1 LTSAVERSAK
11 WIHLVRSGEVKLT
24 AAHIS
29 STIATLIIVF
39 TIINS
44 VVSNW
49 NKDTKSST
57 VSREKAKI
65 RNSKKGKK
73 GRGRNQHVISKVKIL
88 QLPENKPL
96 DDEILSESRSPSPP
110 RNRCLSDMEDTTIST
125 GSDSNIHCGDHI
137 TSSLPSIPQIEEEEN
152 AALNTRNG
160 SYEEDRIRRETKN
173 IKARGILEDSCSV
186 SSKVLTQISPQ
197 DLSTDIIDE
206 PDKEKKKKKLSKS
219 KKVGASLSS
228 AKLDHESATDVVVTL
243 QRPIN
248 STSATPR
255 IHMYNPDARKGK
267 ETRSV
272 QRAPVVKEK
281 KMKSTS
287 SSNEAPLREKRQ
299 VKNEFTIERDSSP
312 HVSAK
317 ELKINAVHKDSISSQ
332 RYEHPAPFVDQ
343 YDNLDFKNVI
353 SSATS
358 DGGSH
363 IRQHTHEPYP
373 FEPSGYIHSAAKM
386 ELSSFLSKIGLHET
400 ELNRLP
406 SVESLNQLTDYD
418 YDRLGIDAVKR
429 TVINSA
435 LEVRS
440 MYHGSRSNQKVVDL
454 LKTTK
459 IRAPPG
465 LCPPVQKCE
474 QKVEDTNI
482 PVQSASLFSSTIIP
496 AASQYSFSVGSTMNS
511 LGGMH
516 ENSEHGNGNPL
527 HFNSVSDHVIL
538 PPLSPLRQDSPPHSY
553 GSQMYRSDFHGDEDV
568 EAEMEVLG
576 GQMAVSILD
585 F

>member
-1 LTSAVERSAK
+1 MVDRSAK
-11 WIHLVRSGEVKLT
+11 WFHLVRSGEVKLT

-29 STIATLIIVF
+29 STIATLIIIF

-57 VSREKAKI
+57 VPREKAKI

-73 GRGRNQHVISKVKIL
+73 GRGRNQHPISKVKIL

-96 DDEILSESRSPSPP
+96 EEEILSESRSPSPP

-152 AALNTRNG
+152 PVLNTRNG

-173 IKARGILEDSCSV
+173 SKTRGKLEDSCKV
-186 SSKVLTQISPQ
+186 SSKVLTQSSPQ
-197 DLSTDIIDE
+197 DLATGIIDE
-206 PDKEKKKKKLSKS
+206 PDKEKKKKKLSKP
-219 KKVGASLSS
+219 KKAGASLSS
-228 AKLDHESATDVVVTL
+228 ANLDHESTTDAVVAL
-243 QRPIN
+243 QRPIK
-248 STSATPR
+248 STSGRSSTQ
-255 IHMYNPDARKGK
+255 IYNSDGKKGK

-272 QRAPVVKEK
+272 QRAPVLTEK
-281 KMKSTS
+281 KMKNTF

-299 VKNEFTIERDSSP
+299 VKNDFTVERDSSP
-312 HVSAK
+312 HVSTK
-317 ELKINAVHKDSISSQ
+317 ELKINAVHINSSSSQ
-332 RYEHPAPFVDQ
+332 RYESHAPYIDE
-343 YDNLDFKNVI
+343 YDNYDLDNII

-358 DGGSH
+358 NGGNR
-363 IRQHTHEPYP
+363 IRQHMLERSPSI
-373 FEPSGYIHSAAKM
+373 PSGYFHTAAKM
-386 ELSSFLSKIGLHET
+386 ELSSFLSKIGLDET

-418 YDRLGIDAVKR
+418 YNRLGIDAVKR

-440 MYHGSRSNQKVVDL
+440 MYHGSRSNQEAVD

-465 LCPPVQKCE
+465 ICSPVQKSDH
-474 QKVEDTNI
+474 KVENTNI
-482 PVQSASLFSSTIIP
+482 PVQSASLFSSALIP
-496 AASQYSFSVGSTMNS
+496 AASQYSFSVGSAMNS

-516 ENSEHGNGNPL
+516 AYTENSEHSNSNPQ
-527 HFNSVSDHVIL
+527 HFNSDSDHIIL

-553 GSQMYRSDFHGDEDV
+553 GSQMYRSNFQGDEDV

>member
-1 LTSAVERSAK
+1 
-11 WIHLVRSGEVKLT
+11 
-24 AAHIS
+24 
-29 STIATLIIVF
+29 
-39 TIINS
+39 
-44 VVSNW
+44 
-49 NKDTKSST
+49 
-57 VSREKAKI
+57 
-65 RNSKKGKK
+65 
-73 GRGRNQHVISKVKIL
+73 
-88 QLPENKPL
+88 
-96 DDEILSESRSPSPP
+96 
-110 RNRCLSDMEDTTIST
+110 M
-125 GSDSNIHCGDHI
+125 
-137 TSSLPSIPQIEEEEN
+137 
-152 AALNTRNG
+152 
-160 SYEEDRIRRETKN
+160 
-173 IKARGILEDSCSV
+173 
-186 SSKVLTQISPQ
+186 
-197 DLSTDIIDE
+197 
-206 PDKEKKKKKLSKS
+206 
-219 KKVGASLSS
+219 
-228 AKLDHESATDVVVTL
+228 
-243 QRPIN
+243 
-248 STSATPR
+248 
-255 IHMYNPDARKGK
+255 
-267 ETRSV
+267 

-312 HVSAK
+312 HVSAQK
-317 ELKINAVHKDSISSQ
+317 LKINAVHKDSISSQ
-332 RYEHPAPFVDQ
+332 RYEPPAPCVDQ
-343 YDNLDFKNVI
+343 YDNFVVKNAI

-363 IRQHTHEPYP
+363 IRQHTLEPYP

-454 LKTTK
+454 KTTK

-465 LCPPVQKCE
+465 LCSPVQKCE
-474 QKVEDTNI
+474 HKIEDTNT

-496 AASQYSFSVGSTMNS
+496 AASQYSFSVGSSMNS
-511 LGGMH
+511 LSGMH
-516 ENSEHGNGNPL
+516 AYSEHSENGNGNPQ

-538 PPLSPLRQDSPPHSY
+538 PPLSPLRQDSPPHSN
-553 GSQMYRSDFHGDEDV
+553 GSQMYRSDFQGDEDV